1 MDEKNELNFVYEGKP
16 VDLKADEVRLD
27 LITPLELTFF
37 LVIIFAALGV
47 ILIPIWEL
55 PLWGSVISLAICL
68 GAISCWRNTDCTYI
82 LDNKLRRLDYQR
94 QIFSYSERYPVC
106 RFDEIFAVAISG
118 TYHSSKSGSW
128 WEYTVVIIC
137 RDGKTISVSD
147 SERDSVINSNRNG
160 RALAEHLGVQFI
172 ETELKRTLEVKAD
185 RRTGK
190 VTVEHKPHEFSYKL
204 FFLIIFFIVFV
215 SVAIALLAIFMN

>member
-16 VDLKADEVRLD
+16 IDLKADEVRLD

-55 PLWGSVISLAICL
+55 PLWGSVLSLAVCL
-68 GAISCWRNTDCTYI
+68 GAVSCWRNTDCTYI

-94 QIFSYSERYPVC
+94 QVFGFVERYPVC
-106 RFDEIFAVAISG
+106 RFDEIHAVAISG
-118 TYHSSKSGSW
+118 AFHSSKSGSW

-137 RDGKTISVSD
+137 RDGKKIAVSD
-147 SERDSVINSNRNG
+147 SERDAVINSNRNG

-172 ETELKRTLEVKAD
+172 EAVLKRTLEVKAD
-185 RRTGK
+185 LRTGK

-204 FFLIIFFIVFV
+204 LFLIIFFMVFV
-215 SVAIALLAIFMN
+215 SVAIALIAIFIN